1 MARRKLSI
9 QRTLGVKGIA
19 TQDAEADSAIERLTE
34 KMSVGDVGFRP
45 TNQRVYEVN
54 LDRIAP
60 DFTQP
65 RRLLPYDLR
74 EAVENGQTTPA
85 EAMQELVLRAER
97 NDTVAL
103 LILGG
108 KEKGPVGEDDT
119 VVEDSGLLALAQSIR
134 EVGLRH
140 PLNVYRVD
148 DPDQPQR
155 ISYRLGEGERRFWA
169 HHLLVQQGHSE
180 FNSVKCIVEILPD
193 DPELIHQRQ
202 EAENAAR
209 VDLPAIARARSM
221 QRIKDRLSIELGTR
235 VPGENT
241 IKLPGQRELQIAVG
255 QRVKSF
261 TGRAIGD
268 RMVRNYLSIL
278 NLSPEAQDLAE
289 AAQLSEKQ
297 LRPVM
302 RLESNE
308 EQIELIRRVIEENW
322 SGRQVLK
329 QIAPPVVAKSTLREV
344 KQTSV
349 EQRFEKR
356 VLDAAKAMHAV
367 LTLPEEN
374 YEETIMILAGRAKDE
389 KMRQALQSLRQTLEE
404 VLLRVEGFDSSE
416 LVEVSLI
423 SIIPPRDALNR
434 SLPPQQQTEISAE
447 NLTGTQ
453 IMRLLQQWRQDD
465 AIVASRLE
473 AFFIQVEQYAE
484 ALRAGEFVEFPTL
497 VGEKST
503 SYQDTVVYRVKLG
516 AAIYWAYE
524 YLVYFGETDFK
535 KLKAYVTHIKAME

>member
-1 MARRKLSI
+1 MARRKLTI
-9 QRTLGVKGIA
+9 QHSLGAKGIFA
-19 TQDAEADSAIERLTE
+19 QPSESDSAIERLTE

-54 LDRIAP
+54 LDRISP

-74 EAVENGQTTPA
+74 EVVQNGQISSA

-103 LILGG
+103 LVLGG
-108 KEKGPVGEDDT
+108 KEKGPVSEDDL
-119 VVEDSGLLALAQSIR
+119 VIEDSGLLALAQSIR

-148 DPDQPQR
+148 DPERPQQ

-169 HHLLVQQGHSE
+169 HHLLVQQGYDE
-180 FNSVKCIVEILPD
+180 FKSVKCIVEVLPD

-268 RMVRNYLSIL
+268 RMVRNYLSLL
-278 NLSPEAQDLAE
+278 NLSPEGQDLVE

-302 RLESNE
+302 RLDS
-308 EQIELIRRVIEENW
+308 EQEQLVMIRRIIEENW

-329 QIAPPVVAKSTLREV
+329 EIVPSLSAKSTLREV
-344 KQTSV
+344 RQTSV

-356 VLDAAKAMHAV
+356 VLDAAKAMYAV

-374 YEETIMILAGRAKDE
+374 YEDTVMMLATHARDE
-389 KMRQALQSLRQTLEE
+389 KMRQAMQSLRQTLEE
-404 VLLRVEGFDSSE
+404 VLLRVEGLTTSE
-416 LVEVSLI
+416 PVEISLI
-423 SIIPPRDALNR
+423 SITPPLDVLSR
-434 SLPPQQQTEISAE
+434 SLPPLQQQEISAE
-447 NLTGTQ
+447 NLTGSQ
-453 IMRLLQQWRQDD
+453 IMRLLQEWRQND
-465 AIVASRLE
+465 AIIASHLE
-473 AFFIQVEQYAE
+473 TFFSQVEQYAE
-484 ALRAGEFVEFPTL
+484 ALRADEFVELPTL
-497 VGEKST
+497 IGEKSV
-503 SYQDTVVYRVKLG
+503 SYPDTVVYHVQLG
-516 AAIYWAYE
+516 AVIYWAYE
-524 YLVYFGETDFK
+524 YLVYSGETEFK
-535 KLKAYVTHIKAME
+535 KLKAYVSHISVI